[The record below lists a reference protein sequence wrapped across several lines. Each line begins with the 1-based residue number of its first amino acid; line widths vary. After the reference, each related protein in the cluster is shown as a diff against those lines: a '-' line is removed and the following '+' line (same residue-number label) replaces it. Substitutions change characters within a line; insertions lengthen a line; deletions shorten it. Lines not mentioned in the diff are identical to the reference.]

1 MATDRDEQQ
10 GERQRQQQELEE
22 IRRSFAEMGAR
33 MGSLFEP
40 AEADTPVKADAP
52 VKADGPVESDAP
64 ERPQRPQQAALA
76 APPSPAPKAL
86 PARKAAPVPTQVPA
100 ILQGRPRW
108 WWAVGLVLLFLAGT
122 AVGWV
127 LPGGGDGSEA
137 AAPPQAETVTTA
149 APTTTPTTLG
159 PETRTSVPEACL
171 DAAQLA
177 DEVISRL
184 NRNVRDN
191 RLALMLRDYTIASQA
206 CRREAS
212 P

>member
-1 MATDRDEQQ
+1 MPWGEEDMATDRDEQ
-10 GERQRQQQELEE
+10 QRQQQELEE

-40 AEADTPVKADAP
+40 AEPDTPAESDAP
-52 VKADGPVESDAP
+52 VKSDAP
-64 ERPQRPQQAALA
+64 ERPQRPQQTALPAA
-76 APPSPAPKAL
+76 PSPASKAL
-86 PARKAAPVPTQVPA
+86 PALKAAPVPTQVPA

-108 WWAVGLVLLFLAGT
+108 WWAVGLVLVFLAGT
-122 AVGWV
+122 AVGWI
-127 LPGGGDGSEA
+127 LPGGDGSEA
-137 AAPPQAETVTTA
+137 AAPPQAVTVTTA

-159 PETRTSVPEACL
+159 PETRTSVPEECL

-191 RLALMLRDYTIASQA
+191 RLALMIRDYTIASQA